1 MKKEILTVLS
11 IAALTGYANNS
22 AYAETL
28 PKIDP
33 NLNINMPD
41 AVFTNSA
48 GEVYRLKADFT
59 YLGPSERGTFL
70 WEVKPDGYTI
80 LSNTTS
86 VPPEEVCST
95 SNVLAVG
102 EARTLHN
109 INNGVDYIINCTYRV
124 NGDLIIDPGVTIQFG
139 TDAGISVSRSG
150 SIQALGT
157 QEQPVL
163 LTGEDKIAGAWKGVF
178 IESNDIKNTLQNTNI
193 DYAGGSAFNS
203 NGDLGAVIVWSDT
216 RLKMVNTTIRHSAAY
231 GFNASY
237 GGDALILR
245 DNIITESKAPMI
257 MEGAYPTMISGGTFI
272 GNETDAI
279 FVNSDQITGQHN
291 WTNLGVPYRIANR
304 LVVIAGGELTI
315 QPGVTLEFEDD
326 GQLDINEGASG
337 SDPSLIAVGTEQDP
351 ITFTGVNKVLGAWN
365 GIYFDTF
372 SPLNEIGFAT
382 IAYASSPDQLGAVYT
397 WAKAVVNV
405 HDVNFVNI
413 QQCAIYTAPSTS
425 SPNPNLSTSNLI
437 HSNVGGTICGD

>member
-245 DNIITESKAPMI
+245 DNIITESKCKKRC
-257 MEGAYPTMISGGTFI
+257 TFKLY
-272 GNETDAI
+272 
-279 FVNSDQITGQHN
+279 H
-291 WTNLGVPYRIANR
+291 
-304 LVVIAGGELTI
+304 
-315 QPGVTLEFEDD
+315 
-326 GQLDINEGASG
+326 
-337 SDPSLIAVGTEQDP
+337 
-351 ITFTGVNKVLGAWN
+351 
-365 GIYFDTF
+365 
-372 SPLNEIGFAT
+372 
-382 IAYASSPDQLGAVYT
+382 
-397 WAKAVVNV
+397 
-405 HDVNFVNI
+405 
-413 QQCAIYTAPSTS
+413 
-425 SPNPNLSTSNLI
+425 
-437 HSNVGGTICGD
+437 